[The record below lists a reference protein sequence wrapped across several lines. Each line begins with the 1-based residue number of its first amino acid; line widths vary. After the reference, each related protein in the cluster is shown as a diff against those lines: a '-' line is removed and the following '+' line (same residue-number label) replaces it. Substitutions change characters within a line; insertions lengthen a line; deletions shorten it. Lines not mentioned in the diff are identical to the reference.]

1 VAKKRK
7 AAKKAA
13 KTVMSGYSKKAKSK
27 AGTVKTVVSK
37 ARSY

>member
-7 AAKKAA
+7 AAKAA